1 MNAMNAMNAITHIG
15 IGSNLGDRQGNCE
28 KAVEMLEEKGLKVRK
43 RSSMHETEPWGVKEQ
58 GRFINMA
65 VEAET
70 GLSPQELLEI
80 VKGIEYEMGREA
92 AIKWGPRIIDLDI
105 LFYDDM
111 VIDMEHLHIPH
122 PLLHERDF
130 VLGPL
135 CEIAPD
141 KMHPV
146 LGKTIAQLR
155 GTLIN
160 G

>member
-1 MNAMNAMNAITHIG
+1 MSKVFIG

-28 KAVEMLEEKGLKVRK
+28 KAIEVLEEKGIKVGR
-43 RSSMHETEPWGVKEQ
+43 RSSMYETEPWGVREQ
-58 GRFINMA
+58 DKFINMV

-70 GLSPQELLEI
+70 GLSPQELLDV
-80 VKGIEYEMGREA
+80 VKGIEYEMGREDS
-92 AIKWGPRIIDLDI
+92 IKWGPRIIDLDI

-111 VIDMEHLHIPH
+111 VVNSEHLQIPH

-135 CEIAPD
+135 CEIALD

-146 LGKTIAQLR
+146 RGKTIAQLR
-155 GTLIN
+155 RALKN

>member
-1 MNAMNAMNAITHIG
+1 MSIVFIG
-15 IGSNLGDRQGNCE
+15 IGSNIGDRQANCE
-28 KAVEMLEEKGLKVRK
+28 KAVEMLKEKGIKVNK
-43 RSSMHETEPWGVKEQ
+43 RSAMHETEPWGVKEQ
-58 GRFINMA
+58 GKFINMV

-70 GLSPQELLEI
+70 GLSPDELLDAL
-80 VKGIEYEMGREA
+80 KDIEHMMGREEA
-92 AIKWGPRIIDLDI
+92 TRWGPRIIDLDI

-111 VIDMEHLHIPH
+111 VVNRERLQIPH
-122 PLLHERDF
+122 ALLHERDF

-146 LGKTIAQLR
+146 LGKTMAKLR
-155 GTLIN
+155 GTLKN